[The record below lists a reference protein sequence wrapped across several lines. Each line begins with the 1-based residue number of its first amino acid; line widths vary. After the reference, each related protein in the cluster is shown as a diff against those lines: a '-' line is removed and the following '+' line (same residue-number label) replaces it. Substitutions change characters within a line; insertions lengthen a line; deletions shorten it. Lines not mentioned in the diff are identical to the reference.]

1 MSTDQKTAEE
11 LDLIRTEIL
20 SDPYLILDD
29 GDLMRALIE
38 ANGARDGRNVVDL
51 RGVLVDRLENRLG
64 QLEATHRSVIAAA
77 YENLAGTNQIHRA
90 ILAILECAKLSD
102 FLSVLGEEVPEML
115 AVDTLR
121 VCLEASSGATKTG
134 PMGEVLVQ
142 LAPGAAMTY
151 LDLDRPS
158 SHRRVVL
165 RPTIEGADTAFGAD
179 AGRIKSEA
187 IIQLDLGVPEP
198 GLLVFGAE
206 DPHRFGPDQAG
217 DLLAFFGGVVER
229 AMRRWLN

>member
-1 MSTDQKTAEE
+1 MTTNTKTAEE
-11 LDLIRTEIL
+11 LDAIRAQIL
-20 SDPYLILDD
+20 QDPYLILDD

-38 ANGARDGRNVVDL
+38 ANGARVGRKVVDL
-51 RGVLVDRLENRLG
+51 RGVLVDRLEDRLG
-64 QLEATHRSVIAAA
+64 RLEETHRSVIAAA

-90 ILAILECAKLSD
+90 ILAVLECAKLSD
-102 FLSVLGEEVPEML
+102 FLAVLGRDVPNML

-121 VCLEASSGATKTG
+121 VCLESASGAAKPG
-134 PMGEVLVQ
+134 QVNEVLIQ
-142 LAPGAAMTY
+142 LPAGSSEKY

-158 SHRRVVL
+158 SHRQVVL
-165 RPTIEGADTAFGAD
+165 RPCIEGVDTVFGPD
-179 AGRIKSEA
+179 AGRIRSEA

-206 DPHRFGPDQAG
+206 DPHRFSPDQAG

-229 AMRRWLN
+229 AMRRWLS

>member
-1 MSTDQKTAEE
+1 MASDQTAAEE
-11 LDLIRTEIL
+11 LDAIRTQIL
-20 SDPYLILDD
+20 RDPHLILDD
-29 GDLMRALIE
+29 SDVMRALIE
-38 ANGARDGRNVVDL
+38 ANSAKGGRKVVDL
-51 RGVLVDRLENRLG
+51 RGVLVDRLEDRLG
-64 QLEATHRSVIAAA
+64 RLEETHRSVIAAA

-90 ILAILECAKLSD
+90 ILAVLESAKFSD
-102 FLSVLGEEVPEML
+102 FLAVLGQDVPDML

-121 VCLEASSGATKTG
+121 VCLEASSDGRETG

-142 LAPGAAMTY
+142 LAPGVAMEY

-165 RPTIEGADTAFGAD
+165 RRCVEGVDTVFGAD

-198 GLLVFGAE
+198 GLLAFGAE
-206 DPHRFGPDQAG
+206 DPHRFSPDQAG

-229 AMRRWLN
+229 AMRRWLT